1 LKATKKKILELQ
13 QKIMEINKHYEEM
26 QKAIEDSKGL
36 VKVKK
41 QRMKEVQLEI
51 RAKADVEIAYCN

>member
-1 LKATKKKILELQ
+1 
-13 QKIMEINKHYEEM
+13 MEMNKHYEEM

-51 RAKADVEIAYCN
+51 IAKADVEIAYCNQELWNFK